1 MKPCTTRKESGRH
14 MTLQQSQMTI
24 FESLEI
30 EDEWMLSPGDSHAK
44 LFQLLENEK
53 DLRTLEGLYS
63 LKSLVSPISSDHA
76 IYSLR
81 TSGDYSAMTTEIPS
95 RPSSEPWMNSGM
107 MRNGVCLTLKTL
119 EYPKTGKGYSLSDIL
134 EEQVHEK
141 YFLSH
146 KATDRLVSRLDK

>member
-1 MKPCTTRKESGRH
+1 MKQCMTRKESGQH

-30 EDEWMLSPGDSHAK
+30 EDEWMLLPEDFHAK

-53 DLRTLEGLYS
+53 DLKTLEGLYS
-63 LKSLVSPISSDHA
+63 LKSLVSPISSNHA

-81 TSGDYSAMTTEIPS
+81 TSKDYSTMTTEIPS

-107 MRNGVCLTLKTL
+107 MRNGICLTLKTL
-119 EYPKTGKGYSLSDIL
+119 EFHKTESECSLSDIL
-134 EEQVHEK
+134 EENVPEK
-141 YFLSH
+141 YFLS
-146 KATDRLVSRLDK
+146 KEATQKLLKPVQ